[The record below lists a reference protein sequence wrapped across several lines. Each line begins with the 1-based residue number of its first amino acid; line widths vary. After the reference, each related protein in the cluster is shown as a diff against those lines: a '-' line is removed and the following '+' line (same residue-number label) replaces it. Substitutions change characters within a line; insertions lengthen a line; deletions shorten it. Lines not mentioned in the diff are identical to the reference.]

1 MLLRCDGKEDEIKM
15 QSIKSVIKSSVQKQN
30 HQLRKIFGYVGHF
43 RRSDNTVK
51 QCRADFRCQV
61 RRGEELCACV
71 LGLGFGYNLNKIG
84 FFPNLLINSHSQLN
98 KIGFFP
104 NLLINSHSQLCS
116 SFRRLRGTASTTCG
130 DDQGNRLSCAIERK
144 FDQLTLVFAN
154 NHQSAGRSN
163 ANSWLR
169 FCVSIGCPTRS
180 RVAGLGNCQA
190 SYEPIGEEVKNPF
203 TPPIASVS
211 TRHVLQMD
219 VKFL

>member
-1 MLLRCDGKEDEIKM
+1 MKNI
-15 QSIKSVIKSSVQKQN
+15 VIVV
-30 HQLRKIFGYVGHF
+30 GYVGHF

-51 QCRADFRCQV
+51 QCRADFHCRV

-71 LGLGFGYNLNKIG
+71 LGLRFGYN
-84 FFPNLLINSHSQLN
+84 LN

-116 SFRRLRGTASTTCG
+116 SFRRLRGMTSTTCS

-154 NHQSAGRSN
+154 NHQSKSASTTRTAVDSVSASQSDVQRRVSQVGRSN

-190 SYEPIGEEVKNPF
+190 SYELIGEEVKNPF
-203 TPPIASVS
+203 TPPIASAS
-211 TRHVLQMD
+211 TVMNSLSEPIEKD
-219 VKFL
+219 DYFVCSNL